1 MTDGLPDIVVSNLH
15 RRFTG
20 VSATVKTLVPIQRQS
35 VDVAVVDT
43 GNLGLGGEWSV
54 GRVIVSAFRRPQRA
68 RFRVFHV
75 RRSIEMLLGII
86 LRDLLRQRWKLV
98 FTAASRRRPGSVQG
112 YLIGRMDAVV
122 AVSSFSA
129 NLQNWYSMIIP
140 HGVDCTLFCP
150 AGIPGEASDSSRI
163 PDGRLIGHVA
173 RIRPAKGSS
182 IFVDAMIRVLPEFPD
197 AVGMLIGSCR
207 PKDRQFKQS
216 LVAKIEAAGLGGR
229 IVFVDEVGHDE
240 LAAFYREMYVCVSC
254 SRSEGFGLTVL
265 EALASGTPVI
275 TTSTG
280 AASDL
285 VDDDTGVFFDID
297 DIDALV
303 RELRHFLANPQL
315 VQRMGKAARD
325 RAVGQHSVETEA
337 RSLIHLYR
345 QLMDGQVPER
355 QHPEQS
361 S

>member
-1 MTDGLPDIVVSNLH
+1 MTDELPNIVVSNLH

-35 VDVAVVDT
+35 VDIAAVDT
-43 GNLGLGGEWSV
+43 GNLGLGDEWTV
-54 GRVIVSAFRRPQRA
+54 GRLLVAGFRRPQPA

-150 AGIPGEASDSSRI
+150 AGIPGEASNSSRI
-163 PDGRLIGHVA
+163 PVGRLIGHVA
-173 RIRPAKGSS
+173 RIRPAKGPS

-197 AVGMLIGSCR
+197 AVGVLIGSCR
-207 PKDRQFKQS
+207 PKDRKFKQS
-216 LVAKIEAAGLGGR
+216 LVAKIDAAGLGGR
-229 IVFVDEVGHDE
+229 IVFVDEVVHKE
-240 LAAFYREMYVCVSC
+240 LAAIYREMYVCVSC

-265 EALASGTPVI
+265 ESLASGTPVI
-275 TTSTG
+275 TTRTG
-280 AASDL
+280 AAPDL
-285 VDDDTGVFFDID
+285 LDDETGVFFDID

-303 RELRHFLANPQL
+303 RELRLFLANPQM
-315 VQRMGKAARD
+315 VEKMGRVARD
-325 RAVGQHSVETEA
+325 RAVGQHSVETESQ
-337 RSLIHLYR
+337 SLIHLYR
-345 QLMDGQVPER
+345 QLTEGQVPER

-361 S
+361 G